1 LEEIMLRA
9 LDKAKRLKDRMYAGE
24 PVLGTQL
31 SLQDPAS
38 MEIFGRAGFD
48 WASVDT
54 EHSAQSLVSVQ
65 AMMQAALGWDVVP
78 FVRPLIFNH
87 DEIRRFLDIGA
98 SGLLCPFIETAE
110 EAKQLVDACRYPPRG
125 KRGWNPLRASA
136 YHLSDD
142 DYMADYEESL
152 IVLIIIE
159 SKRGAENAEKILA
172 VDGIDGVTVGPM
184 DLSMDLGVF
193 RQWDDPGYQKA
204 VAQIRAGALANG
216 KPFGSGVY
224 DEESAQRAIANKETI
239 LLSLGDTTLLG
250 SGATNL
256 ARDLRSAIAAT
267 R

>member
-1 LEEIMLRA
+1 MLRA
-9 LDKAKRLKDRMYAGE
+9 LEKAKRLKDRMYAGE

-31 SLQDPAS
+31 GLQDPAS

-54 EHSAQSLVSVQ
+54 EHSAQSLQTVQ

-87 DEIRRFLDIGA
+87 DEVRRFLDIGA
-98 SGLLCPFIETAE
+98 SGLLCPFIETADD
-110 EAKQLVDACRYPPRG
+110 AKRLVDACRYPPRG

-136 YHLSDD
+136 YHLADD
-142 DYMADYEESL
+142 EYMAAYEESL

-159 SKRGAENAEKILA
+159 SKKGAENAEKILA

-184 DLSMDLGVF
+184 DLSMDLGAF
-193 RQWDDPGYQKA
+193 KQWDDPAYVKA
-204 VAQIRAGALANG
+204 VEQIRDGALANG
-216 KPFGSGVY
+216 KPYGSGVY
-224 DEESAQRAIANKETI
+224 DEESAKRAIASKETI
-239 LLSLGDTTLLG
+239 LLALGDIGVLG
-250 SGATNL
+250 AGA
-256 ARDLRSAIAAT
+256 ARLGQDLRSAIAST

>member
-1 LEEIMLRA
+1 MLRA
-9 LDKAKRLKDRMYAGE
+9 LEKARHLKDRIYAGE

-31 SLQDPAS
+31 ALQDPAS

-54 EHSAQSLVSVQ
+54 EHSAQSLLTVQ

-78 FVRPLIFNH
+78 FVRPLILDH

-110 EAKQLVDACRYPPRG
+110 QAKRLVDACRYPPRG

-136 YHLSDD
+136 YHLADD
-142 DYMADYEESL
+142 EYMEAYEESL

-159 SKRGAENAEKILA
+159 SRLGAQNAEEILS
-172 VDGIDGVTVGPM
+172 VEGIDGVTVGPM

-193 RQWDDPGYQKA
+193 RQWEDPTYRAA
-204 VAQIRAGALANG
+204 VEQIRAGALAAG
-216 KPFGSGVY
+216 KAFGSGVY
-224 DEESAQRAIANKETI
+224 DEASARRAIEAKETL
-239 LLSLGDTTLLG
+239 LLSLGDVNVLAN
-250 SGATNL
+250 GAQRL
-256 ARDLRSAIAAT
+256 AGDLRSAIAAT

>member
-1 LEEIMLRA
+1 MLRA

-31 SLQDPAS
+31 GLQDPAS

-54 EHSAQSLVSVQ
+54 EHSAQSLQTVQ

-98 SGLLCPFIETAE
+98 SGLLCPFIETADD
-110 EAKQLVDACRYPPRG
+110 AKRLVDACRYPPRG

-136 YHLSDD
+136 YHLADD
-142 DYMADYEESL
+142 EYMAAYEESL

-159 SKRGAENAEKILA
+159 SQKGAENAEEILA

-184 DLSMDLGVF
+184 DLSMDVGAF
-193 RQWDDPGYQKA
+193 KKWDDPQYLKA
-204 VAQIRAGALANG
+204 VAQIRDGALANG
-216 KPFGSGVY
+216 KPYGSGVY
-224 DEESAQRAIANKETI
+224 DEESAKRAIASRETI
-239 LLSLGDTTLLG
+239 LLALGDIGVLG
-250 SGATNL
+250 AGAAKL
-256 ARDLRSAIAAT
+256 GQDLRSAIAST

>member
-1 LEEIMLRA
+1 MLRA
-9 LDKAKRLKDRMYAGE
+9 LEKAKRLKDRMYAGE

-31 SLQDPAS
+31 ALQDPAS

-54 EHSAQSLVSVQ
+54 EHSAQSLVTVQ

-78 FVRPLIFNH
+78 FVRPLIFDH

-110 EAKQLVDACRYPPRG
+110 DAKRLVDACRYPPRG

-142 DYMADYEESL
+142 DYMAAYEESL
-152 IVLIIIE
+152 IVLVIIE
-159 SKRGAENAEKILA
+159 SKKGAENAEEILA
-172 VDGIDGVTVGPM
+172 VDPSYI
-184 DLSMDLGVF
+184 
-193 RQWDDPGYQKA
+193 KA
-204 VAQIRAGALANG
+204 VEQIRAGALATG
-216 KPFGSGVY
+216 KAHGSGVY
-224 DEESAQRAIANKETI
+224 DEESARRAIANKETI
-239 LLSLGDTTLLG
+239 LLTLSDTGVLG
-250 SGATNL
+250 SGATKL
-256 ARDLRSAIAAT
+256 GADLRSAIAAT

>member
-1 LEEIMLRA
+1 MLRA
-9 LDKAKRLKDRMYAGE
+9 LQKAKNLKDRIYAGE

-31 SLQDPAS
+31 GLQDAAS

-54 EHSAQSLVSVQ
+54 EHTAQSLTSVQ

-78 FVRPLIFNH
+78 FVRPLIFDH

-110 EAKQLVDACRYPPRG
+110 QAKRLVDACRYPPRG
-125 KRGWNPLRASA
+125 KRGWNPSRASVFHMA
-136 YHLSDD
+136 DD
-142 DYMADYEESL
+142 EYMAAYEESL

-159 SKRGAENAEKILA
+159 SRLGAQNAEEILA

-193 RQWDDPGYQKA
+193 RQWDDPSYLAA
-204 VAQIRAGALANG
+204 VEQIRAGALATG
-216 KPFGSGVY
+216 KAFGSGVY
-224 DEESAQRAIANKETI
+224 DEASARRAIANKETL
-239 LLSLGDTTLLG
+239 LLSLGDIAVLANGAARLG
-250 SGATNL
+250 A
-256 ARDLRSAIAAT
+256 DLRSAIEAT

>member
-1 LEEIMLRA
+1 MLRA
-9 LDKAKRLKDRMYAGE
+9 LEKAKRLKDRMYAGE

-31 SLQDPAS
+31 ALQDPAS

-54 EHSAQSLVSVQ
+54 EHSAQSLVTVQ

-78 FVRPLIFNH
+78 FVRPLIFDH

-110 EAKQLVDACRYPPRG
+110 DAKRLVDACRYPPRG

-142 DYMADYEESL
+142 DYMAAYEESL
-152 IVLIIIE
+152 IVLV
-159 SKRGAENAEKILA
+159 ILA

-193 RQWDDPGYQKA
+193 KQWDDPSYIKA
-204 VAQIRAGALANG
+204 VEQIRAGALATG
-216 KPFGSGVY
+216 KAHGSGVY
-224 DEESAQRAIANKETI
+224 DEESARRAIANKETI
-239 LLSLGDTTLLG
+239 LLTLSDTGVLG
-250 SGATNL
+250 SGATKL
-256 ARDLRSAIAAT
+256 GADLRSAIAAT

>member
-1 LEEIMLRA
+1 MLRA

-31 SLQDPAS
+31 ALQDPAS
-38 MEIFGRAGFD
+38 MEIFGCAGFD

-54 EHSAQSLVSVQ
+54 EHSAQSLTSVQ

-78 FVRPLIFNH
+78 FVRPLILDH

-110 EAKQLVDACRYPPRG
+110 DAKRLVNACRYPPRG

-136 YHLSDD
+136 YHLADD
-142 DYMADYEESL
+142 EYMAAYEESL

-159 SKRGAENAEKILA
+159 SKRGAENAEEILA

-193 RQWDDPGYQKA
+193 RQWDAPSYLKA
-204 VAQIRAGALANG
+204 VAQIRAGALATG
-216 KPFGSGVY
+216 KPYGSGVY
-224 DEESAQRAIANKETI
+224 DEESAKRAIANRETI
-239 LLSLGDTTLLG
+239 LLSLGDINVLG
-250 SGATNL
+250 NGASKL
-256 ARDLRSAIAAT
+256 AKDLRSAIATT